1 MKKRDTEYP
10 ANLLAAMKGNESMG
24 SDLDYENLSEDQMQ
38 GLTFALSART
48 EREMIV
54 LTENYKDKMTVK
66 AIANMHYLTESRVKG
81 IKRDALKKI
90 GNASYLWFI
99 VLGYK
104 VRYESLERMC
114 RSEEDKYCSRY
125 GITGDEHLFYQNI
138 SELKFPCR
146 VYNCLQKSGIRTVR
160 DLILLV
166 QWGDWSH
173 SIRNFGKK
181 AGEIVLE
188 ALNEHGFLPEYY
200 EPIPWKEAMPSLNK
214 ELAAFYNLNSTHH
227 PSY

>member
-1 MKKRDTEYP
+1 MKKRYKEYP
-10 ANLLAAMKGNESMG
+10 ANLLEAMKINEIMG
-24 SDLDYENLSEDQMQ
+24 SDLDYENLSEDQMH
-38 GLTFALSART
+38 GLTYALSALT

-66 AIANMHYLTESRVKG
+66 AIADMHYLTVSRVKG
-81 IKRDALKKI
+81 IKRDAMKKI
-90 GNASYLWFI
+90 GNVSYLWFI
-99 VLGYK
+99 VLGYQ

-114 RSEEDKYCSRY
+114 RREEDNYCSRY
-125 GITGDEHLFYQNI
+125 GITGEQHLFYQNI
-138 SELKFPCR
+138 SELNFPCR

-160 DLILLV
+160 DLILFV
-166 QWGDWSH
+166 QWKDWSH

-181 AGEIVLE
+181 AEGIVLE

-214 ELAAFYNLNSTHH
+214 ELAAFYNLNSSHH

>member
-1 MKKRDTEYP
+1 MKKRYTEYP
-10 ANLLAAMKGNESMG
+10 ANLLAAMKVNEIMG
-24 SDLDYENLSEDQMQ
+24 SDLDYENLSENQMQ
-38 GLTFALSART
+38 GLTFALSALT

-125 GITGDEHLFYQNI
+125 GITGGGHLFYQNI
-138 SELKFPCR
+138 SELNLPCR
-146 VYNCLQKSGIRTVR
+146 VYNCLEKSGIKTVR
-160 DLILLV
+160 DLILFI
-166 QWGDWSH
+166 Q
-173 SIRNFGKK
+173 
-181 AGEIVLE
+181 
-188 ALNEHGFLPEYY
+188 
-200 EPIPWKEAMPSLNK
+200 
-214 ELAAFYNLNSTHH
+214 
-227 PSY
+227 